1 MSKTIPALL
10 ATHYAQ
16 PATTL
21 AYCLK
26 VQRLDGVILG
36 LTSADHDVTVA
47 AQVYHPGFGVSDM
60 ASSAGLDVDNLEVSI
75 FPGESLLTQAELAAG
90 LWNKAAFTIF
100 ECNHLSPADGINVIK
115 RGTTGDAALGEQMWS
130 IEFRGLKQALQQ
142 PLGEVTSKTC
152 RYRLGDSRC
161 TVALGPFTFAC
172 TVTAA
177 ASRQVFTD
185 NTKLQ
190 AAEYFAEG
198 SVTFL
203 TGPNAGYAQK
213 CKLFAGGV
221 FTLSL
226 PMPFAVTIGDTFTA
240 IAGCQKRL
248 TEDCKTKFANVLNF
262 GGEPHL
268 VGVNALTSAPGASS

>member
-16 PATTL
+16 PTTTL

-26 VQRLDGVILG
+26 VVRLDGGVLG
-36 LTSADHDVTVA
+36 LTSADHSITVS
-47 AQVYHPGFGVSDM
+47 AQVYQPGFGLSDM
-60 ASSAGLDVDNLEVSI
+60 ACASGLDVDNLEVGI
-75 FPGESLLTQAELAAG
+75 FPGQSLLTQAELAAG
-90 LWNKAAFTIF
+90 LWNKAAFTVF
-100 ECNHLSPADGINVIK
+100 ECNHLAPGDGINVIK
-115 RGTTGDAALGEQMWS
+115 RGTTGDAELGEQMWS
-130 IEFRGLKQALQQ
+130 IEFRSLKQALQQ

-161 TVALGPFTFAC
+161 TVVLAPFTFAC

-185 NTKLQ
+185 SARTQ

-198 SVTFL
+198 SAAFL
-203 TGPNAGYAQK
+203 TGPNAGYSQK
-213 CKLFAGGV
+213 IKSFAAGV

-226 PMPFAVTIGDTFTA
+226 PMPFAVAIGDTFTA
-240 IAGCQKRL
+240 VAGCQKRL

-268 VGVNALTSAPGASS
+268 VGADALTSTPGSSS